1 MRRTSPLVAIVVGR
15 RRFRLRLDDFLVRIW
30 LLYAFMRRTLP
41 DPVTVK
47 RFLAPLW
54 VFIFGMTN
62 SQATVVAFFQ
72 KTARV
77 ARFRFE
83 VMVINSRTVLHF
95 LEMDDVLFLFCL
107 PRLFGLFKLELAE
120 VHDADDRWA
129 SSCCDFDEIQPK
141 LYRLGQCYVYFHD
154 AKLTAVGADDADW
167 ADPDLPVYP
176 WRTLRGILN
185 RPCSR

>member
-1 MRRTSPLVAIVVGR
+1 MALDFGEISQVHCYFIHHLAAQ
-15 RRFRLRLDDFLVRIW
+15 LRMGDLTTAKHQGDFN
-30 LLYAFMRRTLP
+30 F
-41 DPVTVK
+41 
-47 RFLAPLW
+47 
-54 VFIFGMTN
+54 
-62 SQATVVAFFQ
+62 VAFFQ

-83 VMVINSRTVLHF
+83 VMVINSRTVFHF
-95 LEMDDVLFLFCL
+95 LKMDDVLFLFCL